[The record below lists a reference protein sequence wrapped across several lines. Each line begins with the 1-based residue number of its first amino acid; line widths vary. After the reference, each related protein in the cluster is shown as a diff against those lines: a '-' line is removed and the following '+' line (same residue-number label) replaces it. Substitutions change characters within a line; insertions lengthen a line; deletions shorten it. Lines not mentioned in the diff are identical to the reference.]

1 MACGT
6 LTLLAGPNGAGKST
20 LVKSLSLSG
29 GLADHIILNAD
40 DRTLEKAKLAGHA
53 GFADTPMDSLAIF
66 FSQAA
71 DEVLAEA
78 VNLIHAGRKVS
89 LETVLS
95 TDKYQSVV
103 TDVLEG
109 GGKFEL
115 IYVALQSPDI
125 SRQRVALRVQKG
137 GHDVPADRLQAR
149 WTRSLEKLKWFA
161 PKATRFSIYDN
172 SSHPAVFLATGENG
186 RMQWQIAPENV
197 FPEMRALLED
207 AFKNSQ

>member
-20 LVKSLSLSG
+20 LVKSLNLSG

-40 DRTLEKAKLAGHA
+40 DRTLEKIRLAGHI
-53 GFADTPMDSLAIF
+53 GFADTPMESLVKF
-66 FSQAA
+66 FSEAA
-71 DEVLAEA
+71 DEVLAVA
-78 VNLIHAGRKVS
+78 INLIQAGRKVS

-103 TDVLEG
+103 TEVLQG

-137 GHDVPADRLQAR
+137 GHDVPADRLHVR

-172 SSHPAVFLATGENG
+172 SSHPAVLLATGEYG
-186 RMQWQIAPENV
+186 RLKWQIARENV
-197 FPEMRALLED
+197 FPEMRTLLED
-207 AFKNSQ
+207 AFKDSP